1 MPTQPYHAVL
11 DQLPRVAAFGGMAS
25 RTCVVSD
32 HAIMQTIWVEPGCP
46 ASPVDRHEADQTVFI
61 FQGTLQLT
69 LGEDQD
75 QVYVLKPG
83 HVLYIPSNV
92 PHVAEV
98 LGDEV
103 LIGLDVFAPI
113 RPEYLALAQHQLD
126 REPANA
132 GSRSES

>member
-11 DQLPRVAAFGGMAS
+11 DQLPRAEAFGGKAT
-25 RTCVVSD
+25 RTCVVAD
-32 HAIMQTIWVEPGCP
+32 HAVMQTIWVEPGLP
-46 ASPVDRHEADQTVFI
+46 PSPVDQHEADQTVFV
-61 FQGTLQLT
+61 FQGTLKLT

-75 QVYVLKPG
+75 QVYVLEPG

-98 LGDEV
+98 LGDEM

-113 RPEYLALAQHQLD
+113 RPEYLPLAQHQLD
-126 REPANA
+126 REPT
-132 GSRSES
+132 E